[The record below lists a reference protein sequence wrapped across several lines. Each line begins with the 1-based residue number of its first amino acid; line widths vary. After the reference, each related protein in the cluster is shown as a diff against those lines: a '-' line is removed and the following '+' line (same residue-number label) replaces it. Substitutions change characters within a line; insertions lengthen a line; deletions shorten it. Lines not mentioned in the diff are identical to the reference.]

1 MKKIVWVFLFMV
13 CSTLMLQ
20 LFGRSTLSDK
30 INLSRE
36 GGTTRT
42 ASVQSMGTSAEAKGV
57 EPIIEAFIS
66 QNVISLSV
74 QNYRG
79 GAWVEIIGP
88 REVKQSYIEVYDMG
102 FEVVDL
108 SSLRAGEYTIRIRL
122 GSEVYSGTFK
132 KGTNGR

>member
-1 MKKIVWVFLFMV
+1 MKKIVWVFLLMV

-36 GGTTRT
+36 GGTTRA
-42 ASVQSMGTSAEAKGV
+42 ASVQSMRTAEGQAA
-57 EPIIEAFIS
+57 EPVIEAFIS

-88 REVKQSYIEVYDMG
+88 REVKQNYIEVYDMG

-122 GSEVYSGTFK
+122 GSEVYIGTFK